1 MNKDEIDKIIKQID
15 ERLTLHNIVK
25 EPIPSDLDK
34 AIKLSVAY
42 EYKEQ
47 ILNKLKKWLRQE
59 IKKQNNISKNN
70 LSKLPTNREK
80 ILTEVLN
87 KIESLERSD
96 NK

>member
-25 EPIPSDLDK
+25 KPIPSDLDK

-59 IKKQNNISKNN
+59 NKKQNNISKNN

-96 NK
+96 K